1 MISRA
6 IAQVLVERGQI
17 RARSDDYLDDWTAEV
32 ERVVAAYGLPANTP
46 SPDCLFTARL
56 GRKHVA
62 VVSGSGYAFRFLI
75 LPRALYDVIPD
86 PFAIADRFPPA
97 FAAPGPLPSL
107 VWPEQPLPK
116 RMVAGLDAVFKGGD
130 GPFLLGACQTLVD
143 SGRIVVKRDG
153 PDDKICR
160 ELWALIPDSTRRQ
173 TLVATFAYS
182 LDLGFNLAVM
192 PAVPETGVEG
202 YLTEDQARDYPE
214 SRYEREL
221 QTAVEHGDQRT
232 VDRLLARR
240 TSAETLRLAL
250 WIVLSMAAFALAL
263 RALTAL

>member
-1 MISRA
+1 MISRT
-6 IAQVLVERGQI
+6 IAQALVERD
-17 RARSDDYLDDWTAEV
+17 RVVARSDDFPEEWAPET
-32 ERVVAAYGLPANTP
+32 ERVVAAYALPSGTV
-46 SPDCLFTARL
+46 SPEALFTTRF

-62 VVSGSGYAFRFLI
+62 IVSIAGTSFRFLI
-75 LPRALYDVIPD
+75 LSRPLWEAIPD

-97 FAAPGPLPSL
+97 FNAKGSLPSL
-107 VWPEQPLPK
+107 VWPEEPLPQ
-116 RMVAGLDAVFKGGD
+116 RTVAELDAVFKAGD

-143 SGRIVVKRDG
+143 SGRIVVKRDA
-153 PDDKICR
+153 PDPKVCR
-160 ELWALIPDSTRRQ
+160 DLWALLPDSIRRQ

-182 LDLGFNLAVM
+182 LDLGFGLAVM
-192 PAVPETGVEG
+192 PAVPETGVTG

-240 TSAETLRLAL
+240 SSAETLRLAV
-250 WIVLSMAAFALAL
+250 WVLVCTALIALAMRVVTL
-263 RALTAL
+263 M